1 MASDLAT
8 ALLGS
13 NASPMA
19 ADPVMM
25 SILPQLT
32 LAQTMTQQGLSG
44 APAYPM
50 QAIGRLAQALVGGKM
65 MNDAT
70 ESISGTYGRA
80 AESMAKVFPE
90 GTAIGDMLRSPD
102 PYVKMQGL
110 QQAGKAALIN
120 SEAKPVRPD
129 QTLNIP
135 STQGGPG
142 LTVGHGSPQLAGQ
155 TAGAQAAAKAPY
167 ETGGEAVVSGGPSG
181 LMKVP
186 ITAATRAAMQP
197 GAGAPPMAPAAPALP
212 PASVPTVVKPSG
224 VRPAPGI
231 FSSSPSVAPPG
242 GPGAPVPGSSFNDM
256 WGDRVA
262 GPAHLGGTPVETPAY
277 KAQMETYGEGGKA
290 IGGTIKEYIEA
301 GGKNAN
307 DRINALNSI
316 ESAMRTNEGKGVV
329 TGPQA
334 EHILRFREML
344 DGMGINTDWIKTGM
358 PQSEMVQKMNAQLA
372 SASVKAM
379 SSRPTQFEFST
390 FQKNNPG
397 LSNSREGTLALIDVL
412 RQGANQDRDIGRLAQ
427 NPDNFG
433 RMPQVVDEYYKT
445 HGLTNPFTGNSMK
458 AEIEAA
464 RNGGGGG
471 AAPVRV
477 QTVEEARKLPSGT
490 SIILPDGR
498 PGRVP

>member
-1 MASDLAT
+1 
-8 ALLGS
+8 
-13 NASPMA
+13 MA

-197 GAGAPPMAPAAPALP
+197 GAGIPPMAPGGPALP

-231 FSSSPSVAPPG
+231 FSSSPPAAPPAAPPSPAG
-242 GPGAPVPGSSFNDM
+242 GPGAPAPGSSFNDM

-433 RMPQVVDEYYKT
+433 RMPQVIDEYYKT
-445 HGLTNPFTGNSMK
+445 HGLTNPFTGKSMR
-458 AEIEAA
+458 AEVEAA
-464 RNGGGGG
+464 RGGSGGG

-490 SIILPDGR
+490 PIILPDGR